1 MGCNSS
7 RNFHRKE
14 AFVTES
20 LSQEYLLL
28 FNTIIDT
35 ENALDALRKKLI
47 NALDEAEDLYINK
60 ED

>member
-7 RNFHRKE
+7 RYFSRKE

-20 LSQEYLLL
+20 LTKEYLLL

-35 ENALDALRKKLI
+35 ENALGALRKKLI
-47 NALDEAEDLYINK
+47 NALNEAETLYINK

>member
-7 RNFHRKE
+7 RHFPGKE
-14 AFVTES
+14 AIVTES
-20 LSQEYLLL
+20 LTEEYLLL

-47 NALDEAEDLYINK
+47 NALNEAENLYISK

>member
-1 MGCNSS
+1 LLPAGD
-7 RNFHRKE
+7 
-14 AFVTES
+14 S
-20 LSQEYLLL
+20 LVPTSAAAIFSTKEYLLL

>member
-1 MGCNSS
+1 VDCNSS
-7 RNFHRKE
+7 RHFTRKE
-14 AFVTES
+14 ALVTES
-20 LSQEYLLL
+20 LTKEYLLL

-47 NALDEAEDLYINK
+47 NALDEAEDLYISK